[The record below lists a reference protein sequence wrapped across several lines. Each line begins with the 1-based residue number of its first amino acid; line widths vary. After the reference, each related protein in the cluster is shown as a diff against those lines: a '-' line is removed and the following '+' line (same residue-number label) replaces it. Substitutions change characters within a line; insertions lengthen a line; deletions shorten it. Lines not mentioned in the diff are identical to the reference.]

1 MVAFVHQPKI
11 VLTIAGFD
19 PSSGAG
25 ATADLK
31 TIAAHGLYGT
41 AILTALTIQTTQGV
55 CGWKPVEP
63 KIVRDTLEALVV
75 DMPPAAVKIGMLGS
89 GEVASTLADFL
100 ACHQLQN
107 VVLDPVVRSSSGAD
121 LLDEKGFATLRDR
134 LLGLA
139 DVVTPNLAEAGMLA
153 DIEVNDLTSMQEA
166 CRKLTAL
173 GAKTV
178 VVTGGHSAEPTDL
191 LAETQPDGSLSL
203 RMYPGERISTENT
216 HGTGC
221 AFSTALACNL
231 ALGASLADAV
241 QAAKTYVTE
250 ALRNSYAVGKGTS
263 PINHLFGCKPR

>member
-1 MVAFVHQPKI
+1 
-11 VLTIAGFD
+11 
-19 PSSGAG
+19 
-25 ATADLK
+25 
-31 TIAAHGLYGT
+31 
-41 AILTALTIQTTQGV
+41 
-55 CGWKPVEP
+55 
-63 KIVRDTLEALVV
+63 
-75 DMPPAAVKIGMLGS
+75 
-89 GEVASTLADFL
+89 
-100 ACHQLQN
+100 
-107 VVLDPVVRSSSGAD
+107 VLDPVVRSSSGAD

-139 DVVTPNLAEAGMLA
+139 DVITPNLMEARMLA
-153 DIEVNDLTSMQEA
+153 DIEVNDLKSMQEA
-166 CRKLTAL
+166 CRKLKGFGTRN
-173 GAKTV
+173 V
-178 VVTGGHSAEPTDL
+178 VVTGGHLSEPTDV
-191 LAETQPDGSLSL
+191 LAETQSDGSLSF